1 MIRRILLGIGG
12 TPFSGV
18 AIQFAVE
25 IARRSGASLTAVTVL
40 DESRICRVGRVPL
53 ESAVAMADLC
63 EDRLEVT
70 REQIEDSLDVLK
82 QHCSDQGV
90 PITIYREQGSPFHL
104 MIEYARYHDLAVFGL
119 RSMFEYKILGDS
131 DVEPARF
138 LRELIEGGVRP
149 LIAVSN
155 RVRPVRRVLV
165 AYSGSV
171 QSAESMQ
178 QFMRFRLWPSAML
191 RILVCGHPEDQ
202 AKPMLT
208 DAVVY
213 CRAHGYEPET
223 RYRPGDPKEEILA
236 EAAEWDADM
245 VVLGSSADSWLAKIL
260 RETTMLHII
269 RNADC
274 PLFVG
279 M

>member
-18 AIQFAVE
+18 ASQFAVE

-40 DESRICRVGRVPL
+40 DESRLCRVGLVPL
-53 ESAVAMADLC
+53 ESTVAMADLR

-70 REQIEDSLDVLK
+70 RERIEDALDVLK
-82 QHCSDQGV
+82 QCCSEEGV

-119 RSMFEYKILGDS
+119 RSMFEYNVLGNS
-131 DVEPARF
+131 DVEPATF

-155 RVRPVRRVLV
+155 RLRPVRRVLV

-178 QFMRFRLWPSAML
+178 QFVRFRLWPSAML
-191 RILVCGHPEDQ
+191 RILVCGYPLDL
-202 AKPMLT
+202 AKQMLT

-223 RYRPGDPKEEILA
+223 CYRPGDPKEEILA
-236 EAAEWDADM
+236 EVAQWDADM
-245 VVLGSSADSWLAKIL
+245 VVIGSSAESWLAKIL
-260 RETTMLHII
+260 RETTMLHIV

-274 PLFVG
+274 ALFVG
-279 M
+279 V